1 MSTIWEN
8 TDGSAE
14 QYIFASEINLMS
26 VMSHFYY
33 IIIDWGISASGHDKE
48 VVDRLNDF
56 DKRYIYKFISTVQLP
71 GLNIF
76 DSQIQIHTGTQT
88 NGVSLAK
95 ESQ

>member
-1 MSTIWEN
+1 M
-8 TDGSAE
+8 
-14 QYIFASEINLMS
+14 
-26 VMSHFYY
+26 
-33 IIIDWGISASGHDKE
+33 
-48 VVDRLNDF
+48 VDRLNDF

-95 ESQ
+95 ESQEHMTKITANMVSLIKEHTKDNLWGVNGQTDSIKFKIIMTLNTKM